1 MATPIRRALFL
12 ALASLVAALTIGG
25 AAYAVTEVGTNG
37 NDKLIGTNQE
47 DELSG
52 RGGDDYLDGRGAAD
66 TLKGGSDEDRIMGNK
81 GRDLIVGGR
90 GTDDMLGNRG
100 NDRIEA
106 DDGFHDYLNCGKGE
120 DDKAFADNRDAVYNC
135 EFVNGEPLDRNLEP
149 GDLEIIED

>member
-1 MATPIRRALFL
+1 MATPIRRALVMGL
-12 ALASLVAALTIGG
+12 AALIALTIASV
-25 AAYAVTEVGTNG
+25 AAFAVVETGTN
-37 NDKLIGTNQE
+37 NPDTLIGTNQE

-52 RGGDDYLDGRGAAD
+52 RGEHDYLEGRGAAD
-66 TLKGGSDEDRIMGNK
+66 TLKGGSGHDDIHGNK

-90 GTDDMLGNRG
+90 GTDDMWGNRG

-135 EFVNGEPLDRNLEP
+135 EFLNGEPLDRNLEP
-149 GDLEIIED
+149 GDLENIED

>member
-1 MATPIRRALFL
+1 MATPIRRALVM
-12 ALASLVAALTIGG
+12 ALASLIALTMASVAAF
-25 AAYAVTEVGTNG
+25 AVTEVGTNG
-37 NDKLIGTNQE
+37 PDRLIGTNQE

-52 RGGDDYLDGRGAAD
+52 RGGDDYLEGRGAAD
-66 TLKGGSDEDRIMGNK
+66 TLKGGSDEDLIRGNT

-120 DDKAFADNRDAVYNC
+120 EDKAFADNRDAVYNC
-135 EFVNGEPLDRNLEP
+135 EFLNGEPLDENLEP
-149 GDLEIIED
+149 GDLENIEE